1 MFGIFVGRSLPNGLL
16 SYAQTPEH
24 YTAQMSQEIMTI
36 SPLFEFALLSFISMF
51 TMVNPIG
58 VVPVFTAMT
67 AKLSPR
73 ESHRVARKAT
83 FTGAVI
89 LLAFALTGQWIF
101 RFFSISV
108 DSLRVA
114 GGVIFFVM
122 GYEMLQARLTRT
134 QFDDETTH
142 EYIND
147 ISITPLGIP
156 IICGPGAITTSILL
170 MNESHTMM
178 EQGVVLGI
186 ILGIMLLTYLLLIGA
201 KQVTHV
207 IGENGNKVMLRLMGL
222 IVMVIAVEF
231 FFAGL
236 TPIVREMLDIR

>member
-1 MFGIFVGRSLPNGLL
+1 M
-16 SYAQTPEH
+16 
-24 YTAQMSQEIMTI
+24 TA
-36 SPLFEFALLSFISMF
+36 SPLFQFALLSFVSMF

-58 VVPVFTAMT
+58 VIPVFTAMT
-67 AKLSPR
+67 AKLSPQ
-73 ESHRVARKAT
+73 ESHRVARKASLT
-83 FTGAVI
+83 AVFI

-101 RFFSISV
+101 RFFSISTN
-108 DSLRVA
+108 SLRVV
-114 GGVIFFVM
+114 GGIIFFLM

-134 QFDDETTH
+134 QFDDETNH

-170 MNESHTMM
+170 MNEAQSPI
-178 EQGVVLGI
+178 EYGIVLGV
-186 ILGIMLLTYLLLIGA
+186 IMLLVFVTYLFLIGA
-201 KQVTHV
+201 KQVTHL

-231 FFAGL
+231 FFSGL
-236 TPIVREMLDIR
+236 TPIIRAMLKIP

>member
-1 MFGIFVGRSLPNGLL
+1 
-16 SYAQTPEH
+16 
-24 YTAQMSQEIMTI
+24 MTV
-36 SPLFEFALLSFISMF
+36 SPLFEFALLSFVSMF
-51 TMVNPIG
+51 TMVNPVG

-67 AKLSPR
+67 AKLSPH

-83 FTGAVI
+83 ITSLVI

-101 RFFSISV
+101 RFFSISAN
-108 DSLRVA
+108 SLRVV
-114 GGVIFFVM
+114 GGVIFFIM

-170 MNESHTMM
+170 MNESETTLQ
-178 EQGVVLGI
+178 QGIVLGI
-186 ILGIMLLTYLLLIGA
+186 IAGIMLFTYLLLLGA
-201 KQVTHV
+201 KQVTKF

-236 TPIVREMLDIR
+236 TPIVREMLKIQ

>member
-1 MFGIFVGRSLPNGLL
+1 M
-16 SYAQTPEH
+16 
-24 YTAQMSQEIMTI
+24 TA
-36 SPLFEFALLSFISMF
+36 SPIFEFALLSFVSMF
-51 TMVNPIG
+51 TMVNPLG
-58 VVPVFTAMT
+58 VVPVYTAMT
-67 AKLSPR
+67 AKLSSQ

-83 FTGAVI
+83 FTALVI

-108 DSLRVA
+108 NSLRVV
-114 GGVIFFVM
+114 GGVIFFFM
-122 GYEMLQARLTRT
+122 GYEMLQARLSRT
-134 QFDDETTH
+134 QFDDETNH

-170 MNESHTMM
+170 MNESKSAM
-178 EQGVVLGI
+178 QSGIVLGI
-186 ILGIMLLTYLLLIGA
+186 IVLIMLLTYALLMGS
-201 KQVTHV
+201 KQVTHL

-231 FFAGL
+231 FFNGL
-236 TPIVREMLDIR
+236 TPIIREMLKVQ

>member
-1 MFGIFVGRSLPNGLL
+1 M
-16 SYAQTPEH
+16 A
-24 YTAQMSQEIMTI
+24 
-36 SPLFEFALLSFISMF
+36 SPLIEFALLCFVSLF

-58 VVPVFTAMT
+58 VIPVYTAMT
-67 AKLSPR
+67 AKLSPQ
-73 ESHRVARKAT
+73 ESHRVARKASLT
-83 FTGAVI
+83 ALFI
-89 LLAFALTGQWIF
+89 LLAFAMTGQWIF
-101 RFFSISV
+101 RFFSISTN
-108 DSLRVA
+108 SLRVV
-114 GGVIFFVM
+114 GGVIFFLM

-170 MNESHTMM
+170 MNESKSPI
-178 EQGVVLGI
+178 ESGIVLGAI
-186 ILGIMLLTYLLLIGA
+186 ILLIVFTYFLLLGA
-201 KQVTHV
+201 KQVTHL

-231 FFAGL
+231 FFSGL
-236 TPIVREMLDIR
+236 TPIVQDMLKIQ

>member
-1 MFGIFVGRSLPNGLL
+1 M
-16 SYAQTPEH
+16 
-24 YTAQMSQEIMTI
+24 TA

-58 VVPVFTAMT
+58 VIPVYTAMT
-67 AKLSPR
+67 AKLSPQ
-73 ESHRVARKAT
+73 ESRRVARKAALT
-83 FTGAVI
+83 ALLI

-108 DSLRVA
+108 NSLRVV
-114 GGVIFFVM
+114 GGVIFFFM

-134 QFDDETTH
+134 QFDDETNH

-147 ISITPLGIP
+147 ISVTPLGIP
-156 IICGPGAITTSILL
+156 IICGPGAITTAILL
-170 MNESHTMM
+170 MNES
-178 EQGVVLGI
+178 QSPLQSGIVLGI
-186 ILGIMLLTYLLLIGA
+186 IVALIALTYVLLIGSH
-201 KQVTHV
+201 QVTRL

-231 FFAGL
+231 FFSGL
-236 TPIVREMLDIR
+236 TPIIRGMLKIN

>member
-1 MFGIFVGRSLPNGLL
+1 M
-16 SYAQTPEH
+16 
-24 YTAQMSQEIMTI
+24 TA
-36 SPLFEFALLSFISMF
+36 SPIFEFALLSLISMF

-67 AKLSPR
+67 AKLSPQ

-83 FTGAVI
+83 FTGAII
-89 LLAFALTGQWIF
+89 LFSFALTGQWIF

-108 DSLRVA
+108 DSLRVV
-114 GGVIFFVM
+114 GGVIFFIM

-134 QFDDETTH
+134 QFDDETNH

-170 MNESHTMM
+170 MHGSKSTM
-178 EQGVVLGI
+178 EQGIVLAVI
-186 ILGIMLLTYLLLIGA
+186 AGIMLFTYLLLLGA

-207 IGENGNKVMLRLMGL
+207 IGENGNKLMLRLMGL

-236 TPIVREMLDIR
+236 TPIVRKMLSGG

>member
-1 MFGIFVGRSLPNGLL
+1 M
-16 SYAQTPEH
+16 
-24 YTAQMSQEIMTI
+24 TA
-36 SPLFEFALLSFISMF
+36 SPIFEFALLSFVSLF

-58 VVPVFTAMT
+58 VVPVYTAMT
-67 AKLSPR
+67 AKLTPQ

-83 FTGAVI
+83 LTALII

-108 DSLRVA
+108 NSLRVV
-114 GGVIFFVM
+114 GGVIFFFM
-122 GYEMLQARLTRT
+122 GYEMLQARLTRI

-156 IICGPGAITTSILL
+156 IICGPGGITTSILL
-170 MNESHTMM
+170 MNESKTAM
-178 EQGVVLGI
+178 ESGIVLGI
-186 ILGIMLLTYLLLIGA
+186 IIFIMLFTYALLMGS
-201 KQVTHV
+201 KQVMHLV
-207 IGENGNKVMLRLMGL
+207 GENGNKVMLRLMGL

-231 FFAGL
+231 FFNGI
-236 TPIVREMLDIR
+236 TPIVREMLRIQ

>member
-1 MFGIFVGRSLPNGLL
+1 M
-16 SYAQTPEH
+16 
-24 YTAQMSQEIMTI
+24 TA
-36 SPLFEFALLSFISMF
+36 SPIFEFALLSFVSMF
-51 TMVNPIG
+51 TMVNPLG
-58 VVPVFTAMT
+58 VVPVYTAMT
-67 AKLSPR
+67 AKLSPQ

-83 FTGAVI
+83 FTALII

-108 DSLRVA
+108 NSLRVV
-114 GGVIFFVM
+114 GGVIFFFM
-122 GYEMLQARLTRT
+122 GYEMLQARLTRI

-156 IICGPGAITTSILL
+156 IVCGPGAITTSILL
-170 MNESHTMM
+170 MNESKSAM
-178 EQGVVLGI
+178 QSGIVLGI
-186 ILGIMLLTYLLLIGA
+186 IILMMLLTYVLLLGS
-201 KQVTHV
+201 KQVTHL

-231 FFAGL
+231 FFNGL
-236 TPIVREMLDIR
+236 TPIVREILKIQ

>member
-1 MFGIFVGRSLPNGLL
+1 M
-16 SYAQTPEH
+16 
-24 YTAQMSQEIMTI
+24 TA

-58 VVPVFTAMT
+58 VIPVYTAMT
-67 AKLSPR
+67 AKLSPQ
-73 ESHRVARKAT
+73 ESRRVARKAT
-83 FTGAVI
+83 LTALLI

-108 DSLRVA
+108 NSLRVV
-114 GGVIFFVM
+114 GGVIFFFM

-134 QFDDETTH
+134 QFDDETNH

-147 ISITPLGIP
+147 ISVTPLGIP
-156 IICGPGAITTSILL
+156 IICGPGAITTAILL
-170 MNESHTMM
+170 MNES
-178 EQGVVLGI
+178 QSPLQSGIVLGI
-186 ILGIMLLTYLLLIGA
+186 IVALIALTYVLLIGSH
-201 KQVTHV
+201 QVTRL

-231 FFAGL
+231 FFSGL
-236 TPIVREMLDIR
+236 TPIIRGMLKIN

>member
-1 MFGIFVGRSLPNGLL
+1 MRLL
-16 SYAQTPEH
+16 SAESDFCQGAGKISGM
-24 YTAQMSQEIMTI
+24 TA

-67 AKLSPR
+67 AKLSPQ

-89 LLAFALTGQWIF
+89 LFAFALTGQWIF

-108 DSLRVA
+108 DSLRVV
-114 GGVIFFVM
+114 GGVIFFFM

-134 QFDDETTH
+134 QFDDETNH

-147 ISITPLGIP
+147 IAITPLGIP
-156 IICGPGAITTSILL
+156 IICGPGAITTAILL
-170 MNESHTMM
+170 MNESETMV
-178 EQGVVLGI
+178 EQSIVLGI
-186 ILGIMLLTYLLLIGA
+186 IAGIMLFTYLLLLGA

-236 TPIVREMLDIR
+236 TPIVRKMLSGG

>member
-1 MFGIFVGRSLPNGLL
+1 M
-16 SYAQTPEH
+16 
-24 YTAQMSQEIMTI
+24 TA
-36 SPLFEFALLSFISMF
+36 SPLFQFALLSFISMF

-58 VVPVFTAMT
+58 VIPVYTAMT

-73 ESHRVARKAT
+73 ESQRVARKASLT
-83 FTGAVI
+83 ALFI

-101 RFFSISV
+101 RFFSISTN
-108 DSLRVA
+108 SLRVV
-114 GGVIFFVM
+114 GGIIFFMM
-122 GYEMLQARLTRT
+122 GYEMLQAHLSRT

-156 IICGPGAITTSILL
+156 IICGPGAITTAILL
-170 MNESHTMM
+170 MNEAQSAI
-178 EQGVVLGI
+178 EYGIVLGVI
-186 ILGIMLLTYLLLIGA
+186 TLLIFVTYLFLIGA
-201 KQVTHV
+201 KQVTHL

-231 FFAGL
+231 FFSGL
-236 TPIVREMLDIR
+236 TPIVRGILKIQ